1 MSEGDTQV
9 PLLLVYSLR
18 PSGSTSLLPPSLSSV
33 NLTLPFPV
41 NFQLSMAAKLQVPGA
56 GNEAAAAAAPPT
68 PAERP
73 IPAFHYLDVYSKDL
87 LVQSLVQVRLK
98 GNI

>member
-56 GNEAAAAAAPPT
+56 GNEAAAAAPPT

-87 LVQSLVQVRLK
+87 LVQSLVQVRSK
-98 GNI
+98 RNI